1 MLPPGPLLTPEL
13 VLSRGEPS
21 TTATTLVLIKTTT
34 KLLQTSFPKPCV
46 PFLPLSTSH
55 PSPSAVSVM
64 LPQEPQLE
72 MAQSQFCFLC
82 GVPSSA
88 QPHVLFAQGEADP
101 GEVRH
106 PER

>member
-1 MLPPGPLLTPEL
+1 MLPPGPLLTPAL

-34 KLLQTSFPKPCV
+34 KLLQMSFPKPCV

-72 MAQSQFCFLC
+72 MAQVPVLLPLRSSQLSTAPCFIC
-82 GVPSSA
+82 P
-88 QPHVLFAQGEADP
+88 
-101 GEVRH
+101 R
-106 PER
+106 